1 MDLVSYRWYVNGR
14 VQGVG
19 FRNYVRKH
27 AKRLGVVGYA
37 MNLAD
42 GSVEVHGVGINQAL
56 ETLSGYVR
64 RGPMLAEVLQFE
76 QREAETASYD
86 SFDIR

>member
-1 MDLVSYRWYVNGR
+1 MTSYRWYVNGR

-42 GSVEVHGVGINQAL
+42 GSVEVHGVGADAAL
-56 ETLSGYVR
+56 ETLATYVR
-64 RGPMLAEVLQFE
+64 RGPLLAEVLQFE
-76 QREAETASYD
+76 EREAEHASYD